1 MAATPSTAHA
11 SGKKGGQG
19 VVLCAHCHEAHHHP
33 LKCQAKLEA
42 AAAAVENCVQRH
54 GRAGAVAPVGQ
65 EEDYVSRLEVITSTL
80 AGSGQSD
87 HEVRRFRPSLLRSH
101 VEGVEGRHLFNLNR

>member
-1 MAATPSTAHA
+1 LTPRTRARALVRDGHAHRRE
-11 SGKKGGQG
+11 GWRRGGD
-19 VVLCAHCHEAHHHP
+19 
-33 LKCQAKLEA
+33 
-42 AAAAVENCVQRH
+42 AV
-54 GRAGAVAPVGQ
+54 
-65 EEDYVSRLEVITSTL
+65 IISTL